1 MNKSISGFNNY
12 EISREGIVINLNT
25 GNKVPSHNGK
35 VRLYDR
41 PKHKVTLLVSD
52 LIEQNFTKNEEKPK
66 NGRNGMSD
74 KIRSLY
80 KSGLSRKEVSQKI
93 MPNQG
98 YVDNVIYKMNFKDN
112 KDKIIEDLKTMSPED
127 VQNKHDVAMRF
138 INQLES

>member
-1 MNKSISGFNNY
+1 MKKAISGFNNY
-12 EISREGIVINLNT
+12 EISKDGIIFNLNT
-25 GNKVPSHNGK
+25 GKEVPSHNGK

-41 PKHKVTLLVSD
+41 PKHKVTFLISD
-52 LIEQNFTKNEEKPK
+52 LIEQHFTKTKETPK
-66 NGRNGMSD
+66 NGGNGMSD

-80 KSGLSRKEVSQKI
+80 KDGLTRQEISKKI

-112 KDKIIEDLKTMSPED
+112 KDKIIEDLKTMSSEE
-127 VQNKHDVAMRF
+127 VKKKYDVAKRF